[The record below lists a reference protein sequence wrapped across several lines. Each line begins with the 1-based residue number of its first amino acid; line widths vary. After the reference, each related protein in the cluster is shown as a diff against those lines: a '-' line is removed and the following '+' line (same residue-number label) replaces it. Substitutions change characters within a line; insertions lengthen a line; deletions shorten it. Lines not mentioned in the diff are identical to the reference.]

1 MKKQGGLLV
10 LVILFISMAI
20 LLVIQDTTPETP
32 TAPPTLPPGDV
43 SESIRLFPGI
53 EVDDV
58 RWLEIIDTRY
68 ESPLRIEREDTQ
80 WLITLPDGN
89 TQNDANAAAN
99 YINSII
105 SLQWTS
111 RLSNIEDYSVYGLA
125 DEQPTIQVHFET
137 QDGQQHQLLLG
148 DMTNDGSAFY
158 ARVDEQS
165 VVYLLAAP
173 TDDTSSPGL
182 AARIF
187 PTITPEQVMAVR
199 LTDPQENISM
209 TIVQQDDGT
218 WGLADSPQT
227 LDQDIMLALI
237 RAAIEMRYRKSIPLD
252 ETETLSTYGLDEER
266 VLMVVT
272 LLLDDGSGHNIA
284 IGDITPMRDAFYAL
298 VDEQDEVFLIDRA
311 PDPVSF
317 LLHYFEEYKINA
329 R

>member
-80 WLITLPDGN
+80 WLVTLPDGN

-227 LDQDIMLALI
+227 LDQDIMLAL
-237 RAAIEMRYRKSIPLD
+237 
-252 ETETLSTYGLDEER
+252 
-266 VLMVVT
+266 
-272 LLLDDGSGHNIA
+272 
-284 IGDITPMRDAFYAL
+284 
-298 VDEQDEVFLIDRA
+298 
-311 PDPVSF
+311 
-317 LLHYFEEYKINA
+317 
-329 R
+329 